1 MGYNRK
7 IRNVARMFIFGTFLV
22 QPGNLITKTDKYPKM
37 WNINIADLPGSSCH
51 GTNGHQH
58 FRNQCQQKKMLACKH
73 QKFRHASAPKIK
85 QKSTYSICLRASAS
99 SGFFAIFG
107 RFTTVVWSAQEENI
121 SATGLLPWY
130 AGRRI
135 GLAGRGVRSV
145 YLSSRVR
152 SQFGDWIY
160 SSPRTELQCNFP
172 CYGTE
177 HQGLRLF
184 ARLLDMT
191 RYWAYPMDGR
201 TIQSL
206 WCRNIGMK

>member
-1 MGYNRK
+1 MPWHRWTPAFPK
-7 IRNVARMFIFGTFLV
+7 PMPAKEDASLQTPEIQIR
-22 QPGNLITKTDKYPKM
+22 
-37 WNINIADLPGSSCH
+37 
-51 GTNGHQH
+51 
-58 FRNQCQQKKMLACKH
+58 QCPQIKH
-73 QKFRHASAPKIK
+73 I
-85 QKSTYSICLRASAS
+85 STYSICLRASAS

-152 SQFGDWIY
+152 CQFGDWIH
-160 SSPRTELQCNFP
+160 SSLRTELQCNFP

-177 HQGLRLF
+177 HQGQRLF
-184 ARLLDMT
+184 APLLDMT
-191 RYWAYPMDGR
+191 RCWVCPMDCH
-201 TIQSL
+201 TFQFL
-206 WCRNIGMK
+206 WCRNIMVK

>member
-1 MGYNRK
+1 MPWHRWTP
-7 IRNVARMFIFGTFLV
+7 AF
-22 QPGNLITKTDKYPKM
+22 PKPM
-37 WNINIADLPGSSCH
+37 PAKEDASL
-51 GTNGHQH
+51 
-58 FRNQCQQKKMLACKH
+58 QQ
-73 QKFRHASAPKIK
+73 QKFRYQKKNKH
-85 QKSTYSICLRASAS
+85 KSTYSICLRASAS

-145 YLSSRVR
+145 YLSSLVKC
-152 SQFGDWIY
+152 QLGDWIY
-160 SSPRTELQCNFP
+160 SSLRTELLCNFP

-184 ARLLDMT
+184 ARLLDMI
-191 RYWAYPMDGR
+191 RYWARPMDGHTFQFCSVSILWWNKYHDTQDGFQR
-201 TIQSL
+201 AIGDTSL
-206 WCRNIGMK
+206 